1 MYKSKNPTLV
11 DTPSTEGVLTK
22 ISYAR
27 TSEGRVDLSAYEGL
41 SGVITANNLK
51 IDVRINKARIRY
63 GHLDL
68 NVSPASGTG
77 TVWVERKNI
86 EIPGDP
92 ASKTAKVS
100 KIAAP
105 KPANAFPA
113 AEIQKMIRAIVAE
126 EVNKTAI

>member
-11 DTPSTEGVLTK
+11 DTPSTEGVLNK

-68 NVSPASGTG
+68 NVSPTSGTG

-86 EIPGDP
+86 EITDDP
-92 ASKTAKVS
+92 ASKTAKIS

-105 KPANAFPA
+105 KPGNAFPA

>member
-11 DTPSTEGVLTK
+11 DTPSTEGQLTK

-27 TSEGRVDLSAYEGL
+27 TSEGRVDLDAYEGL
-41 SGVITANNLK
+41 TGVITANNLK
-51 IDVRINKARIRY
+51 VDVRINKARIRY

-68 NVSPASGTG
+68 NVTPMSGTG
-77 TVWVERKNI
+77 DVWVERKNI

-92 ASKTAKVS
+92 AAKTAKVS
-100 KIAAP
+100 KIAAA

-113 AEIQKMIRAIVAE
+113 AEIQQMIRAIIAE
-126 EVNKTAI
+126 EGKKAKI